1 MIKITKVIARQ
12 LDFVSVRHKGKYL
25 PVIVELCPH
34 DILTFRAKGTRR
46 RVEISLDYWMI
57 LADIMDTDR
66 IFKQAKDD
74 YKAGKR
80 KRKPKKPYFPYSSIF
95 YKALGR

>member
-1 MIKITKVIARQ
+1 MIKITKVIQRECE
-12 LDFVSVRHKGKYL
+12 FVSIRNKGKYR
-25 PVIVELCPH
+25 PVIIELTPG
-34 DILTFRAKGTRR
+34 DVITFRAKGTRR
-46 RVEISLDYWMI
+46 KVEISLDYCYI

-66 IFKQAKDD
+66 MFKQAKDD

-80 KRKPKKPYFPYSSIF
+80 KRRPKRPYFPYSRIF